1 MNRSFKLVLGL
12 LASCAIVIFSWPELP
27 TFAHEGET
35 SSASSASSID
45 KVAEAYG
52 DARVL
57 RNSFLRGIDLHHFLV
72 PRQAEISCLLK
83 KNANSCGVRFPSDP
97 CGLTAL

>member
-1 MNRSFKLVLGL
+1 MNGKSSVLRT
-12 LASCAIVIFSWPELP
+12 PE
-27 TFAHEGET
+27 ET
-35 SSASSASSID
+35 VRTPL
-45 KVAEAYG
+45 KCLT
-52 DARVL
+52 ARVASPQL
-57 RNSFLRGIDLHHFLV
+57 RVGRDAQALTGIQSDLHHFLV